1 MKLEKEFNEII
12 KMPKEEQIKLLT
24 NPDFLTLKDK
34 CNYEFYDIFTYLIKN
49 NQEEVEKI
57 ILSSLNLI
65 KMFLEPEYYTY
76 HGISFSYNFLVNLI
90 KITYQN
96 NIDQGK
102 INMLAY
108 NSLNEAEQEKIL
120 NENINRQMKVNLFK
134 VLKRNVVE
142 KYLNANYLKLTNREV
157 WDLIMW
163 GVNVPST
170 YYENEDFFI
179 DNILS
184 YSITKMNFNLN
195 ILANSIDITYLTNLK
210 YNFFN
215 NIILSYNNE
224 YKIKDKSIESI
235 FANHYK
241 VSYESLD
248 IDLKLVINLVIDNL
262 FQDNL
267 RNVCIDIEELLSANL
282 KYNLIPESHINF
294 YKKIQDIYSYSLI
307 DVINLYKE
315 YKKYDIISLLYDDI
329 RLLKT
334 RVYQDIL
341 NSLIKI
347 EDINNLKNNKLSEI
361 NNTSIYEFTGE
372 KFTLLVSCLIKEQED
387 ITNYKRN
394 CYSLISDKN
403 MHVFMDNSL
412 IFGYTNI
419 DPNYIMHIY
428 EQDAYSNDLVGG
440 SDYVSRLRDKDYILS
455 SNYTNEVQIINNYYD
470 DTLYKR
476 IKPSY
481 IVCFD
486 TIKDRT
492 LQASKTM
499 NLPIILIHKEKYKLD
514 DSNKTYSNKELDNMY
529 FTMTSEN
536 ENIEED
542 SYKNKKL

>member
-12 KMPKEEQIKLLT
+12 KMPKEEQLKLLT

-34 CNYEFYDIFTYLIKN
+34 YTYEFYDIFTYLIKS

-96 NIDQGK
+96 NIDQSK

-108 NSLNEAEQEKIL
+108 NSLNEIEQEKIL

-224 YKIKDKSIESI
+224 YKIKDKSIEII
-235 FANHYK
+235 FDNHYK
-241 VSYESLD
+241 ASYESLD
-248 IDLKLVINLVIDNL
+248 IDLKLLINLVIDNL

-267 RNVCIDIEELLSANL
+267 SNVCIDIEELLSANL

>member
-34 CNYEFYDIFTYLIKN
+34 YTYEFYDIFTYLIKN

-108 NSLNEAEQEKIL
+108 NSLNEIEQEKIL

-241 VSYESLD
+241 ASYESLD

-282 KYNLIPESHINF
+282 KYNLIPESHLDF
-294 YKKIQDIYSYSLI
+294 YKKILDIYSYTLI

-315 YKKYDIISLLYDDI
+315 YKDYDIVSLLYDDI

-334 RVYQDIL
+334 RVYQDII

-440 SDYVSRLRDKDYILS
+440 SNYVSRLRDKDYILS
-455 SNYTNEVQIINNYYD
+455 SNYTNEVQIINDYYD

-486 TIKDRT
+486 TINDRT

-529 FTMTSEN
+529 FTMSSED